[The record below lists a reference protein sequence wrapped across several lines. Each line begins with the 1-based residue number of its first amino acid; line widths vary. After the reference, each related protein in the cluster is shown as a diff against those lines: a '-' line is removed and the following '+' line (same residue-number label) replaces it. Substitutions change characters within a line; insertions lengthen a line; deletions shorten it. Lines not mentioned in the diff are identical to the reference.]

1 MTDRDAGRKKKDV
14 MSFVVDAGRTVI
26 CPECYVHN
34 RLDSPVKEGQ
44 VILCYACRV
53 RIKIVSEGGTL
64 TAEVLPDEKG
74 EEDKSW

>member
-1 MTDRDAGRKKKDV
+1 MTDADASRKKKDEA
-14 MSFVVDAGRTVI
+14 SFVVDAGRTVI

-44 VILCYACRV
+44 IMLCYACRV
-53 RIKIVSEGGTL
+53 RIQIVSKGGAL

-74 EEDKSW
+74 EEDKTW